1 MTTPAHHT
9 RHRSATVKPLMHS
22 KRSPLGMTGDE
33 LERAWDGAQH
43 EGRIVL
49 GQPDTAAERR

>member
-1 MTTPAHHT
+1 MY
-9 RHRSATVKPLMHS
+9 S
-22 KRSPLGMTGDE
+22 KRIPLGMTEE

-49 GQPDTAAERR
+49 GQTDTAAERR

>member
-9 RHRSATVKPLMHS
+9 RHRSATVEPLMYS
-22 KRSPLGMTGDE
+22 KRIPLGMTEE

-43 EGRIVL
+43 DGRVVL
-49 GQPDTAAERR
+49 AQPDTAAERR

>member
-1 MTTPAHHT
+1 MTTQAHPT
-9 RHRSATVKPLMHS
+9 RHRPATVGPLMYS
-22 KRSPLGMTGDE
+22 KRIPLGLTGEE
-33 LERAWDGAQH
+33 LERAWADAQH

>member
-9 RHRSATVKPLMHS
+9 RHRSATVEPLMYS
-22 KRSPLGMTGDE
+22 KRIPLGMTGE
-33 LERAWDGAQH
+33 GLERAWDGAQH

-49 GQPDTAAERR
+49 GQTDTAERR